1 MAGEALMGVIIAVL
15 VVAGVKATL
24 IPGPIAW
31 PGLLIFL
38 YIGLLIM
45 YMSVRDMIG
54 PIPGATVRK
63 LLTDTIMDPLGKK
76 R

>member
-1 MAGEALMGVIIAVL
+1 
-15 VVAGVKATL
+15 
-24 IPGPIAW
+24 
-31 PGLLIFL
+31 
-38 YIGLLIM
+38 
-45 YMSVRDMIG
+45 VRDMIG